1 MFLDCNEENL
11 AINFMSVECHVYH
24 YHCRERV
31 DEGQPRD
38 SAGSPQ
44 FIEQKSDTSE
54 DSMIKI
60 KAYKPVATVS
70 VKPLSPTSVP
80 VPYDVDEEGDV
91 AWNDYDRGT
100 FRYISLLQG
109 IDKAKS

>member
-1 MFLDCNEENL
+1 MGIARHAD
-11 AINFMSVECHVYH
+11 HYH
-24 YHCRERV
+24 YRERV
-31 DEGQPRD
+31 DEGQSRE
-38 SAGSPQ
+38 SEGSQQ

-60 KAYKPVATVS
+60 KAYKPAATVS

-91 AWNDYDRGT
+91 AWNDYDRGNAHH
-100 FRYISLLQG
+100 ILLLKGIVIVKSLPG
-109 IDKAKS
+109 PS